1 MGQLGDGR
9 PCAVKQV
16 DSVQGQKEHEL
27 LLRVREAGRCAHIID
42 YYTGFEQAA
51 DGRYFLAMELADKGT
66 LRDWQRDG
74 RLGSLSWAGRKALCW
89 DLCVGMKFLHEKAGV
104 VHRDLKPE
112 NVLFKSEATRG
123 GRRDT
128 LKARP
133 RPILCAPLVSFRC
146 SLPD

>member
-1 MGQLGDGR
+1 
-9 PCAVKQV
+9 
-16 DSVQGQKEHEL
+16 
-27 LLRVREAGRCAHIID
+27 
-42 YYTGFEQAA
+42 
-51 DGRYFLAMELADKGT
+51 ME
-66 LRDWQRDG
+66 
-74 RLGSLSWAGRKALCW
+74 
-89 DLCVGMKFLHEKAGV
+89 FLHDVAGV

-133 RPILCAPLVSFRC
+133 RPLHCAPLVLLRC

>member
-1 MGQLGDGR
+1 ML
-9 PCAVKQV
+9 KTIFITT
-16 DSVQGQKEHEL
+16 L
-27 LLRVREAGRCAHIID
+27 
-42 YYTGFEQAA
+42 
-51 DGRYFLAMELADKGT
+51 DGRYFLAMELADRGT
-66 LRDWQRDG
+66 LRDWERDG
-74 RLGSLSWAGRKALCW
+74 RLGALSWAGRKALCR
-89 DLCVGMKFLHEKAGV
+89 DLCAGMEFLHDVAGV

-133 RPILCAPLVSFRC
+133 RPLHCAPLVLLRC

>member
-1 MGQLGDGR
+1 MGVR
-9 PCAVKQV
+9 AC
-16 DSVQGQKEHEL
+16 DS
-27 LLRVREAGRCAHIID
+27 
-42 YYTGFEQAA
+42 QA
-51 DGRYFLAMELADKGT
+51 RRSLARAI
-66 LRDWQRDG
+66 
-74 RLGSLSWAGRKALCW
+74 
-89 DLCVGMKFLHEKAGV
+89 VGMEFLHEKAGV

-133 RPILCAPLVSFRC
+133 CPIHCAPLVLLRC